1 MACFISAGHHLR
13 DSGALGTGVQ
23 ENLEAMEFRDL
34 VVPILRAKGLK
45 VITDDDNETLSQYL
59 TRIQTGEGS
68 VVLEFH
74 FDAYNRKASGST
86 ALYGVDGDKKDKAFA
101 DELVAGCSAIMGIP
115 NRGAISETQSDRG
128 RLGLMR
134 EKGIVCLLELAFIDN
149 DNDMALYQNKK
160 LDLANFVANVV
171 EKYENIIK

>member
-13 DSGALGTGVQ
+13 DSGALGSDEQ

-34 VVPILRAKGLK
+34 VVTILRAKGLK
-45 VITDDDNETLSQYL
+45 VITDEDNETLPQYL
-59 TRIQTGEGS
+59 NRIQTGEGS

-86 ALYGVDGDKKDKAFA
+86 ALYGVDADQNDKAFA
-101 DELVAGCSAIMGIP
+101 SELVAGCSNIMGIP
-115 NRGAISETQSDRG
+115 NRGAISETQSHRG

-134 EKGIVCLLELAFIDN
+134 EKGIVCLLELCFIDN
-149 DNDMALYQNKK
+149 DNDMNKYELNK
-160 LDLANFVANVV
+160 LALANFVANIV
-171 EKYENIIK
+171 EKYENLI

>member
-23 ENLEAMEFRDL
+23 ENLETMEFRDL
-34 VVPILRAKGLK
+34 VVPILREKGLK
-45 VITDDDNETLSQYL
+45 VITDEDNETLPQYL
-59 TRIQTGEGS
+59 NRIQTGEGS

-74 FDAYNRKASGST
+74 FDAYNNVASGST
-86 ALYGVDGDKKDKAFA
+86 ALYGVDADQNDKAFA
-101 DELVAGCSAIMGIP
+101 QELVDGCSKILGIP
-115 NRGAISETQSDRG
+115 NRGAISETESHRG

-149 DNDMALYQNKK
+149 DNDMRKYNRNKEAL
-160 LDLANFVANVV
+160 ACFVANTVA
-171 EKYENIIK
+171 KYENLIK

>member
-13 DSGALGTGVQ
+13 DSGALGTGYQ
-23 ENLEAMEFRDL
+23 ENMETIGFRDL
-34 VVPILRAKGLK
+34 VVTILRAKGLK
-45 VITDDDNETLSQYL
+45 VITDEDNETLPQYL
-59 TRIQTGEGS
+59 NRIQTGEGS

-86 ALYGVDGDKKDKAFA
+86 ALYGIDADRNDKAFA
-101 DELVAGCSAIMGIP
+101 DELVAGCSSIMGIP
-115 NRGAISETQSDRG
+115 NRGSISETESHRG

-171 EKYENIIK
+171 EKYENLIK